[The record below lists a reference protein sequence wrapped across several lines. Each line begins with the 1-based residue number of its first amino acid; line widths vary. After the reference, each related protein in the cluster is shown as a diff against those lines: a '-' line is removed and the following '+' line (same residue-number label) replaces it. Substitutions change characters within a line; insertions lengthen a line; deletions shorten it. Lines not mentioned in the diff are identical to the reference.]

1 MLVNKNWRS
10 LILTVV
16 SLLVLSYEQTRGEN
30 VTPPPLGELVD
41 VGGYRVHLYSIGSGS
56 PTVVITG
63 AGSSFDWGLVQRDVA
78 KFARVCTYDHSGV
91 ALAVS
96 CHPPTRCVAAC
107 FCSGRHRGPEDSPQT
122 QASRPD
128 GTACGQAKINYL
140 ARRRIGLQL
149 DAAAL
154 LRPSIVAR

>member
-1 MLVNKNWRS
+1 MLMNKYWRS

-41 VGGYRVHLYSIGSGS
+41 VGGYRVHLYCIGSGS

-91 ALAVS
+91 AWS
-96 CHPPTRCVAAC
+96 DPGPTDTC
-107 FCSGRHRGPEDSPQT
+107 T
-122 QASRPD
+122 
-128 GTACGQAKINYL
+128 
-140 ARRRIGLQL
+140 
-149 DAAAL
+149 
-154 LRPSIVAR
+154 LRAGEIMQR